1 MPISDLSSDVCSSD
15 LPFARQLADGAW
27 GITVATVQQLQVCR
41 RYGVD
46 RVVFANQLVDRQAIR
61 YVLDELARDPDF
73 EFWALDDSVEGV
85 AMLAAAARA
94 RNVGRPGK
102 LRLDGGRR
110 GGRERAGRE
119 RGGLE

>member
-41 RYGVD
+41 RYGVE
-46 RVVFANQLVDRQAIR
+46 RVVFANQLVDGQAIR

-73 EFWALDDSVEGV
+73 EFWALIDPVEAVERLTG
-85 AMLAAAARA
+85 AALDRKD
-94 RNVGRPGK
+94 RK
-102 LRLDGGRR
+102 SIRLNSSH
-110 GGRERAGRE
+110 
-119 RGGLE
+119 